1 MNDKVNVTLFKD
13 GKEYS
18 APVYVKV
25 NGRALLIPRGV
36 PVDIPREYYEALRY
50 SMKQSMVVN
59 RFENALTASTD
70 SKMAGDGQTLLG
82 VKPPRSVGK
91 VRL

>member
-1 MNDKVNVTLFKD
+1 MKDKVTVTLFQD
-13 GKEYS
+13 DKEYS
-18 APVYVKV
+18 GPVYVKV
-25 NGRALLIPRGV
+25 NGSALLIPRGV
-36 PVDIPREYYEALRY
+36 PTTIPRAHYEVLRN

-59 RFENALTASTD
+59 RFENALTANTD
-70 SKMAGDGQTLLG
+70 PKMSGNGQTLAG